1 MAEQIKQ
8 IHHHINFGE
17 SKLNCV
23 DSNLKKREKERI
35 VYEKER

>member
-1 MAEQIKQ
+1 MILLR
-8 IHHHINFGE
+8 E

-23 DSNLKKREKERI
+23 NSNLKKREKERI